1 MTTYR
6 ERDHPRA
13 ADGRWVSKGAVGAM
27 FAARERTKVAV
38 GGGSS
43 ALFWSASAGFRPSQI
58 ALGVIAGLGLGWLA
72 GRHHK
77 VLGRAAVGVGKG
89 ARWSWWRMR
98 PLLGAPVTPQALSKP
113 RLWHPVNRV
122 RWHARRSW
130 KRKKARWKRKLTPKM
145 VVRYRKNRDAWRRW
159 QKRRALPPGSR
170 R

>member
-77 VLGRAAVGVGKG
+77 ALGRV
-89 ARWSWWRMR
+89 
-98 PLLGAPVTPQALSKP
+98 LGAPVTPQALSKP